1 MPDNEGLQNE
11 VFNAAAP
18 DAGVSASAGTLTKQ
32 DIQEVVDSA
41 VSSIAGVDARTL
53 SDVCTSLSTAS
64 SQNTSESVVAQL
76 DYINSS
82 ILVNMVFTGAIL
94 GAIVMRYVLD
104 HFGRRV
110 H

>member
-1 MPDNEGLQNE
+1 MPENEVLQNE
-11 VFNAAAP
+11 LPNAAAP
-18 DAGVSASAGTLTKQ
+18 DAGASASSGALTKQ

-41 VSSIAGVDARTL
+41 VASIAGVDARTL
-53 SDVCTSLSTAS
+53 SDVYTSLSSTS
-64 SQNTSESVVAQL
+64 SQSVNDSVIAQL

-94 GAIVMRYVLD
+94 GAIVMRYLLD

>member
-1 MPDNEGLQNE
+1 MPDNEVLQNE
-11 VFNAAAP
+11 IPNAAAP
-18 DAGVSASAGTLTKQ
+18 DAGVSASSGTLTKQ

-41 VSSIAGVDARTL
+41 VTSIVGVDGRSL

-64 SQNTSESVVAQL
+64 SQSVNESVVAQL

-94 GAIVMRYVLD
+94 GAIVMRYLLD